1 MEQIPNIIQISEQT
15 DLMQAR
21 IRLCNRFPYV
31 IKVKA
36 FNTVATKKKEKEGLW
51 WEEEW
56 RGGWEKI
63 NWYKSQGNIR

>member
-36 FNTVATKKKEKEGLW
+36 FNTVATKKKRKKDCGGRKSGGGL
-51 WEEEW
+51 
-56 RGGWEKI
+56 GKNKLI
-63 NWYKSQGNIR
+63 